1 MTEPALVGQGFIRE
15 EIFAQRSRSRLGTQE
30 VKRILGRRS
39 HLTKEG
45 EGILGR
51 VGVGRD
57 KEIFHRGR
65 RGYER
70 VCGERGS

>member
-30 VKRILGRRS
+30 VKGILGRRT

-57 KEIFHRGR
+57 KEIFHHGR
-65 RGYER
+65 CGYER

>member
-1 MTEPALVGQGFIRE
+1 MTEPAFVGEGFIRE
-15 EIFAQRSRSRLGTQE
+15 EMFAQRSRSRLSTQE
-30 VKRILGRRS
+30 VKRIVGRKT

-51 VGVGRD
+51 VGGRGGR
-57 KEIFHRGR
+57 EVFHGGG